1 MSRSGARALAVGLL
15 LFGIVLGLFAGF
27 LASEVSSG
35 RTFGEALGRM
45 ASLDPSSAG
54 HGVAYSPS
62 STATPGPRPTRT
74 APTAAGQGLAPATAG
89 DGSFASLVERCQPAV
104 VAVGVVIHR
113 QDLEEIRKR
122 FRQQM
127 PDMMEQAPEQPN
139 DPSVPDQRF
148 FPLGTGFVVDPKGVV
163 ATNKHV
169 VDAILE
175 TGMKPS
181 VRTMDGETLE
191 AKVDGTDEETDLAS
205 LHVSPEQELPAL
217 AWGDSRTT
225 SVGDWVIAIGNPFG
239 LESSVSF
246 GIVSGRGRQLVTPA
260 SPGAHTY
267 DDYLQTDAA
276 INPGNSGGPL
286 INMRGQV
293 VGINSAIQTDTPI
306 ASRAGS
312 IGIGFAI
319 PSTLA
324 QYVVGELA
332 SKGEVVRGYIGVQLP
347 TAEAERESGQRVDG
361 ALLSKV
367 DSSGPAG
374 RAGLRDGDVVTEYD
388 GDAVHTSKELVDA
401 VAVTPVGS
409 RVELKY
415 DRDRHTGAANVV
427 IARRPPVNELE
438 NVLSR

>member
-1 MSRSGARALAVGLL
+1 MSRSGVRALAIGLL
-15 LFGIVLGLFAGF
+15 LVGIVLGLFMGF

-45 ASLDPSSAG
+45 TSLNPSNTGRRA
-54 HGVAYSPS
+54 AYSPS
-62 STATPGPRPTRT
+62 IGTAPRPRLATPDSASAAQSLEPA
-74 APTAAGQGLAPATAG
+74 APGGA
-89 DGSFASLVERCQPAV
+89 SFAPLVERCQPAV
-104 VAVGVVIHR
+104 VGVGVLIRR
-113 QDLEEIRKR
+113 QDLEQIRRR

-127 PDMMEQAPEQPN
+127 PDMMEQAPEEQN

-148 FPLGTGFVVDPKGVV
+148 FPLGTGFIVDAGGGL

-175 TGMKPS
+175 MGMKPFI
-181 VRTMDGETLE
+181 RTVDGATFE
-191 AKVDGTDEETDLAS
+191 AKVNGTDEETDLAS
-205 LHVSPEQELPAL
+205 LTVQSDEELPSV

-225 SVGDWVIAIGNPFG
+225 KVGDWVIAIGNPFG

-286 INMRGQV
+286 INMRGEV
-293 VGINSAIQTDTPI
+293 VGINTAIQTDTPV

-312 IGIGFAI
+312 IGIGFAV

-324 QYVVGELA
+324 QYVVSELA
-332 SKGEVVRGYIGVQLP
+332 TKGEVVRGYIGVTLP
-347 TAEAERESGQRVDG
+347 TAEAERESGEHVDG
-361 ALLSKV
+361 ALLSSV
-367 DSSGPAG
+367 VADGPAA
-374 RAGLRDGDVVTEYD
+374 RAGLRDGDIVIEYD
-388 GDAVHTSKELVDA
+388 GEAVHSSKELVDA
-401 VAVTPVGS
+401 VAITSVGS
-409 RVELKY
+409 RAQVKFTRRGRTE
-415 DRDRHTGAANVV
+415 AASVMIV
-427 IARRPPVNELE
+427 RRPPVEELE
-438 NVLSR
+438 GTLSR